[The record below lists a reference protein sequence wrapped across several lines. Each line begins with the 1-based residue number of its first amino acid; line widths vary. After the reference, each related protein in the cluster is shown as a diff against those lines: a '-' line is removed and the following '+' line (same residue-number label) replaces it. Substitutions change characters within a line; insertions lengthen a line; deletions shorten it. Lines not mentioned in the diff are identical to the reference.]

1 MALSAREFTDRV
13 REDEVAT
20 MKRYSIGVVVSE
32 FNFDITSMMLERA
45 KAHAQFLEVDVTK
58 VITVPGVFDMPLAVK
73 KLCED
78 KSIDGVVT
86 LGCVIEGETDHDQII
101 MQNAARKIAD
111 LSVEYGKPVSL
122 GISGPGMTRLQAEDR
137 IEKGRDAVE
146 SVVKMLKRLG

>member
-1 MALSAREFTDRV
+1 
-13 REDEVAT
+13 

-58 VITVPGVFDMPLAVK
+58 VMTVPGVFDMPLAVK

-111 LSVEYGKPVSL
+111 LSVEYGKPVAL